1 MDIRRNMF
9 DAFKDQIWEELGPLN
24 PNWFEELTA
33 KASSR
38 DWGDTEKDNPGT
50 AISCGQDGSFKT
62 PLGKCPLD
70 GDMFSTPKIFR
81 QRRPQSPETLIEDA
95 VFFPDQGTSAT
106 EKMDTSPCLFGKSID
121 SRTPSKSYRTRLHGD
136 SFGLLDTPKHST
148 AHSAK
153 RISESLGAQLDPDMS
168 WTSSLNTPVMS
179 PTIILTKSEEHS
191 PMCPVRIATDEQ
203 VMFVRKLFPSAK
215 ESRSTMLSPEQNDR
229 PLCQHNGLDSHLPG
243 VIDISP
249 GFQDTLPG
257 DSGSHWKQT
266 LPDAIEDGE
275 ICSTMTGVLDGAEDV
290 LSIFFSNKS
299 LALQRVKTNER
310 IKRKQSGATKE
321 HVPTST
327 TEHDKVS
334 SGRAGEY
341 QHTRETSEP
350 LESRTDMKSGDLAT
364 SQWTPINVPNFLGY
378 DMDSFH
384 HEGSSSTKHIIPQG
398 GKSETFRDF
407 TGSQRPDRGSSK
419 HTVQVESALSRRTLP
434 CTSQPEGSQLTGS
447 VVESSL
453 EHTFP
458 RKTRTFV
465 YCVQNPLLSV
475 QEKYVTQM
483 LPASPGTAPRG
494 ENQNMKQSKTIPDE
508 AEFNNLNK
516 TALDG
521 KKPLVQKSATE
532 ENIVSQAP
540 TKDPD
545 LDMSQLC
552 RVFAQDFSQVID
564 YSQPCSKRADAIK
577 NGFSASACLSA
588 MRLRNRKLLNRLEWG
603 QKPEHL
609 NSGISDEMHI
619 PGSQFSNSANTSRM
633 KSTVC
638 DSGFPPSTLS
648 DVTQTES
655 SNVHPSSEK
664 SYGNQSSRG
673 FKTGNN
679 WIISLPPEAIKK
691 AKASLDD
698 LIEENMTDVV
708 TAASEVK
715 PVLSCVTGSRLST
728 EVKFISP
735 LNIAKRSKQTS
746 VKLNGQVHVPTH
758 QSINVSISSHPGSGF
773 KMASN
778 KKIRFFSANLEKDED
793 LFEIKDEIPAVN
805 IPEISLP
812 EEGNMSCGL
821 ELVDGSHLPPLLYTH
836 QRSVNSQ
843 GPLTASQRADVSELC
858 SLLEAA
864 DSQFEFTQF
873 KPAKLNFYVPDGSP
887 PHQSEKELDPD
898 FLTGID
904 FDDSFN
910 SDVETQSVKMVTPD
924 KKTTI
929 SHCKEICQVTTTKI
943 KSSGASSSNS
953 TEKSKEH
960 VIHRR
965 VLYIPSYSSENIAE
979 HSFGLL
985 TKSTNKNHLLDMDTN
1000 TSGMECERKKLDVG
1014 FKTAGGNAMIV
1025 SEKCL
1030 SKARALFADF
1040 EEKNCAPKCAVKN
1053 TEQVEIS
1060 PVQYRGEVDTN
1071 VDSNVTHFHGPEKK
1085 VDLKEPNDEYID
1097 KIKVDFTHSHTHG
1110 DGGFQTASG
1119 KGVTISAKALQ
1130 NTNAVFKD
1138 CDAME
1143 SSGCASEKL
1152 SKTSVVSET
1161 GSNNFERNNC
1171 GFSTARGKRLD
1182 VSAKSLL
1189 TLLNDCDELENSK
1202 PGKIPS
1208 LNAKIPSQNIQ
1219 QKSDC
1224 DFKKPSIKAASI
1236 SARIPFTAKT
1246 KFDSG
1251 MSHDVLG
1258 AKSKMLEPENSQTHA
1273 KDPLKNGCGFS
1284 TASGKRVSV
1293 SEGALLKA
1301 QALLSECNV
1310 DGEELS
1316 KSKKKIRVDLHNP
1329 TQKHSGFKTAGVKEV
1344 TVSPKAHKQA
1354 QALFNNCDFNM
1365 DSLISAEAKQ
1375 ANIDVKSADGLMNNP
1390 GKSYCAFMTAGGE
1403 NVHVSEKG
1411 ILKAKSILNE
1421 NLNCTD
1427 SNAIE
1432 EAWFSD
1438 GRFLL
1443 LTEDGTGVKKGA
1455 RNKSNDSD
1463 LNGDEKSCDF
1473 STAGGK
1479 TVHMSDGALQK
1490 AKSILNE
1497 CDVIENPQ
1505 PENGHN
1511 VHLEKIPTKE
1521 THEIS
1526 HGSAASGNGVF
1537 ISEKALQ
1544 HVKSV
1549 YVLGETGNVKYSVGS
1564 NPVRSHFGF
1573 STASGKGLSVSEKAL
1588 QEACDDTLARDT
1600 DPHKRSEGNRPLK
1613 VPSPHINVQRVPVKA
1628 VRLEDREVIQTI
1640 VGMEWKSSSVE
1651 CQAEYSLLN
1660 FESLGFS
1667 GCSVTQRRYFAQEA
1681 MDCTKALLE
1690 DEDLTDHCPG
1700 TPIQANPM
1708 SCKGGF
1714 EMRSGIGKRSA
1725 EDLGM
1730 TDQPPLKRKLL
1741 TKFDRTVDCIRRSK
1755 LTPAKSSSDGIFKD
1769 RRVFKYNVALQ
1780 PNVTRPYRAIQRCV
1794 DTRLNKPEPQKTT
1807 SDPTAEDRKP
1817 VSSKTAVFVPPFRK
1831 NVKLEP
1837 QGSSG
1842 LQDKTRA
1849 PGVFVS
1855 PFLKNNRLTREG
1867 SFKPSEDNHSPF
1879 ISEMPTKTTSVPLPE
1894 YNPITDTGSDNA
1906 KESIKEQDPQNI
1918 DKTDRGDDCGHCLP
1932 VTLGGEGATAEDS
1945 IAGQLAPDAT
1955 GTLLD
1960 VVYDAECLQLARDM
1974 QDMRIRKK
1982 KRQTIRPLPGSLYLA
1997 KTSGVA
2003 RLTLREAV
2011 GGWHPVQHTHKQLYG
2026 YGVHRHVWDISSESA
2041 EAFRFVCRHFFRR
2054 EAFVEGCIQLAD
2066 GGWLIPRNDGTA
2078 GKHEFHRAL
2087 CDSPG
2092 VDPKLIS
2099 EDWVFNHYRWVVWK
2113 RACMERAFPEV
2124 MGSLCLTPEQVLL
2137 QLKYRYDLEVDNSK
2151 RSALRKIMER
2161 DDTAVKTL
2169 VLCVCGVVT
2178 KGHNPTRQS
2187 WSETK
2192 TKTPPGSAAGSKAKS
2207 SPVGLIWLTD
2217 GWYAIKAQLDVPLTA
2232 MLHRGR
2238 LAIGGKV
2245 LVHGAEL
2252 VGSQDACSPLEAP
2265 DSLML
2270 KIGANGTRA
2279 ARWYTRLGFYSNPSP
2294 FLLPLSSLYSNGG
2307 PVGCVD
2313 IVVLRSYPT
2322 QWMEKKSDGGFV
2334 FRAGRAEEREA
2345 RRHGNAKHRA
2355 LEILFAKI
2363 QAQFEKEE
2371 DVTKPFPPTENH
2383 PTVCGKPRGRRRTL
2397 RGRDI
2402 ETLLDGEELYD
2413 AVENDPV
2420 YLEGRLSEEQ
2430 REALNSYR
2438 RCVGERRQEALQE
2451 RFRQALEST
2460 QEGEGRSC
2468 HNRDVTPIW
2477 KLSIA
2482 DSRAKPGSNA
2492 VYLLNIWRPSMD
2504 LQSLLKEGCRYR
2516 AYQLS
2521 TSEGKKR
2528 AGNTSIQLTATKKT
2542 QFQNLQASA
2551 GWLSEI
2557 FQAREAVGFRVL
2569 LNLKPLCGEVDLVGY
2584 VISITDRQGH
2594 SPVVYLVDG
2603 WLDFVEVRC
2612 CSSLVQQGLE
2622 EVVKPLALVALSNLQ
2637 LRAHP
2642 SSPTPIRS
2650 AIPGLYAGDLV
2661 SFSTNPKEPHL
2672 QEAAAKLRTL
2682 VQGQEHFFR
2691 TAEERL
2697 SNLVQVSVQCLP
2709 PLPWK
2714 ADAKPDSRTT
2724 MKPQQSVRSV
2734 GPFTPLNSV
2743 VPPPPA
2749 CFSGGDNKVPKS
2761 LKRKRGLDYLCRIP
2775 SPPPLCPLGTMTLPS
2790 PCVNKTFNTPRRA
2803 ETHRILK
2810 TPLAPAPQHVHLP
2823 LEDEWVEDEELF
2835 MIDTQALHDG
2845 IERDT

>member
-1 MDIRRNMF
+1 M
-9 DAFKDQIWEELGPLN
+9 A
-24 PNWFEELTA
+24 
-33 KASSR
+33 
-38 DWGDTEKDNPGT
+38 
-50 AISCGQDGSFKT
+50 
-62 PLGKCPLD
+62 
-70 GDMFSTPKIFR
+70 
-81 QRRPQSPETLIEDA
+81 
-95 VFFPDQGTSAT
+95 
-106 EKMDTSPCLFGKSID
+106 
-121 SRTPSKSYRTRLHGD
+121 
-136 SFGLLDTPKHST
+136 
-148 AHSAK
+148 
-153 RISESLGAQLDPDMS
+153 
-168 WTSSLNTPVMS
+168 
-179 PTIILTKSEEHS
+179 
-191 PMCPVRIATDEQ
+191 
-203 VMFVRKLFPSAK
+203 
-215 ESRSTMLSPEQNDR
+215 
-229 PLCQHNGLDSHLPG
+229 
-243 VIDISP
+243 
-249 GFQDTLPG
+249 
-257 DSGSHWKQT
+257 
-266 LPDAIEDGE
+266 
-275 ICSTMTGVLDGAEDV
+275 GVLDGSEDV
-290 LSIFFSNKS
+290 LSIFFSNSS
-299 LALQRVKTNER
+299 LALQRVKTKER
-310 IKRKQSGATKE
+310 IKRKQSGAGTRTKE

-327 TEHDKVS
+327 MEHDKVS
-334 SGRAGEY
+334 SERAGEY

-350 LESRTDMKSGDLAT
+350 LESRTDMKSGDLVT
-364 SQWTPINVPNFLGY
+364 SQWTPINVPDISGY

-384 HEGSSSTKHIIPQG
+384 HEGSSSTKHIIPQDG
-398 GKSETFRDF
+398 ISETFCDF
-407 TGSQRPDRGSSK
+407 TGSQQPDRGSSK
-419 HTVQVESALSRRTLP
+419 QTAQVESALSRRTLP
-434 CTSQPEGSQLTGS
+434 RTSQPEGSHLTGS

-465 YCVQNPLLSV
+465 YCVQNPLPSV

-483 LPASPGTAPRG
+483 LPASPGTGPRG
-494 ENQNMKQSKTIPDE
+494 EHQNVKQSETIPNE

-521 KKPLVQKSATE
+521 KKPLVQQNSATE
-532 ENIVSQAP
+532 ENIVSQVP

-552 RVFAQDFSQVID
+552 RVFAQDFSQVFD

-577 NGFSASACLSA
+577 NGFSASACLSE
-588 MRLRNRKLLNRLEWG
+588 MRLRNRKLLTRLEWG

-638 DSGFPPSTLS
+638 GSGFPPSTLS

-664 SYGNQSSRG
+664 SDGNQSSRG

-679 WIISLPPEAIKK
+679 WIISLTPEAIKK

-708 TAASEVK
+708 TADSEVK

-735 LNIAKRSKQTS
+735 LNVAKRSKQTS
-746 VKLNGQVHVPTH
+746 VKLNGQFHVQTP
-758 QSINVSISSHPGSGF
+758 QSINVSVSSHPGSGF
-773 KMASN
+773 KMAFN
-778 KKIRFFSANLEKDED
+778 KKIHFFSANLEKDKD
-793 LFEIKDEIPAVN
+793 LFKEIEDEIPAVN

-821 ELVDGSHLPPLLYTH
+821 ELVDGSHLPPLPYTH
-836 QRSVNSQ
+836 QRSVDCQ
-843 GPLTASQRADVSELC
+843 GLLTASQSADVSELC

-887 PHQSEKELDPD
+887 PRQSSEKELDPD

-910 SDVETQSVKMVTPD
+910 SDVEKQSVKMATPD

-929 SHCKEICQVTTTKI
+929 SHCKRICQVTTTKI
-943 KSSGASSSNS
+943 KSSGASPSSS
-953 TEKSKEH
+953 TEKPKEH

-979 HSFGLL
+979 RSFGLL
-985 TKSTNKNHLLDMDTN
+985 TKTTNNHKLLDMDTN
-1000 TSGMECERKKLDVG
+1000 TSGMECERKNLPKLGVG

-1030 SKARALFADF
+1030 SKARALFADL
-1040 EEKNCAPKCAVKN
+1040 EETN
-1053 TEQVEIS
+1053 TEQVETS
-1060 PVQYRGEVDTN
+1060 PVQYRVDTN
-1071 VDSNVTHFHGPEKK
+1071 VDSNVIHFHGPEKK
-1085 VDLKEPNDEYID
+1085 VDLKEPRDEYID
-1097 KIKVDFTHSHTHG
+1097 KIKVDFTHSHIHG

-1119 KGVTISAKALQ
+1119 KVVTISAKALEK
-1130 NTNAVFKD
+1130 TNALFKD
-1138 CDAME
+1138 CDSME

-1152 SKTSVVSET
+1152 GKTSVVSET
-1161 GSNNFERNNC
+1161 GSNNLERNNC
-1171 GFSTARGKRLD
+1171 GFSTARGKRVD
-1182 VSAKSLL
+1182 VSAKSLQKAR

-1208 LNAKIPSQNIQ
+1208 LNAKMPSQNIQ

-1224 DFKKPSIKAASI
+1224 DFKKPSSKAASI
-1236 SARIPFTAKT
+1236 SAKIPLTAKT
-1246 KFDSG
+1246 PSFDG
-1251 MSHDVLG
+1251 GTSHDVLG
-1258 AKSKMLEPENSQTHA
+1258 AKSKMLEPENSQTHV
-1273 KDPLKNGCGFS
+1273 KDPLQKGCGFS

-1316 KSKKKIRVDLHNP
+1316 KSKKKIPVDLHTIQNP
-1329 TQKHSGFKTAGVKEV
+1329 TQKHSGFKIASVKEV
-1344 TVSPKAHKQA
+1344 TVSPKALKQA
-1354 QALFNNCDFNM
+1354 KAVFNNCDSNM

-1375 ANIDVKSADGLMNNP
+1375 GNIDVKSADGLMKNP
-1390 GKSYCAFMTAGGE
+1390 GKSYCAFMTAGGK

-1421 NLNCTD
+1421 NLDNCTD
-1427 SNAIE
+1427 SNAID

-1438 GRFLL
+1438 GRFSL
-1443 LTEDGTGVKKGA
+1443 LTEDGTGVKKEA
-1455 RNKSNDSD
+1455 SNKSNSSD

-1473 STAGGK
+1473 STASGK
-1479 TVHMSDGALQK
+1479 TVHLSDGALQK

-1505 PENGHN
+1505 HENGHN

-1526 HGSAASGNGVF
+1526 HGSTASGKAVL

-1544 HVKSV
+1544 DVKSV

-1564 NPVRSHFGF
+1564 NLVGSHFGF

-1588 QEACDDTLARDT
+1588 QEAYDDTLASDI
-1600 DPHKRSEGNRPLK
+1600 DPHKRSEENRPLK
-1613 VPSPHINVQRVPVKA
+1613 VPTPHTNVQRVPVKA
-1628 VRLEDREVIQTI
+1628 AGLEDREMIQTI
-1640 VGMEWKSSSVE
+1640 VGMACQSSSVE
-1651 CQAEYSLLN
+1651 CQAESSLLH

-1690 DEDLTDHCPG
+1690 DEDLTDQSPG

-1730 TDQPPLKRKLL
+1730 TDQPPLKRRLL
-1741 TKFDRTVDCIRRSK
+1741 TEFDRTVDCSRWSK

-1780 PNVTRPYRAIQRCV
+1780 PNVTRPYRANQRCV
-1794 DTRLNKPEPQKTT
+1794 DTRLNKTEPQKTT
-1807 SDPTAEDRKP
+1807 SDPTAEDHKP

-1837 QGSSG
+1837 QRNSG
-1842 LQDKTRA
+1842 PQDKTRT
-1849 PGVFVS
+1849 PGVFVP
-1855 PFLKNNRLTREG
+1855 PFQKNNCVIREG

-1918 DKTDRGDDCGHCLP
+1918 DKTELGDNGGHSLP
-1932 VTLGGEGATAEDS
+1932 VTRGGEDATAEES
-1945 IAGQLAPDAT
+1945 IA
-1955 GTLLD
+1955 
-1960 VVYDAECLQLARDM
+1960 DAECLQLARDM

-2026 YGVHRHVWDISSESA
+2026 YGVHRHVSDICSESA

-2054 EAFVEGCIQLAD
+2054 EAFVEGRVQLAD
-2066 GGWLIPRNDGTA
+2066 GGCLIPRNDGTA

-2087 CDSPG
+2087 CDTPG

-2113 RACMERAFPEV
+2113 RACMERAFPAV

-2169 VLCVCGVVT
+2169 ALCVCGVVT

-2192 TKTPPGSAAGSKAKS
+2192 TKTPPGGAAGSKAKS

-2270 KIGANGTRA
+2270 KIGANGTRV

-2322 QWMEKKSDGGFV
+2322 QWMEKKPDGGFV

-2345 RRHGNAKHRA
+2345 RRYGDTKHRA
-2355 LEILFAKI
+2355 MEILFAKI

-2371 DVTKPFPPTENH
+2371 D
-2383 PTVCGKPRGRRRTL
+2383 VCGKPRGRRRTL

-2420 YLEGRLSEEQ
+2420 YLEGRLSEQQ
-2430 REALNSYR
+2430 REALNNYR
-2438 RCVGERRQEALQE
+2438 RCVGERRQAALQE
-2451 RFRQALEST
+2451 RFRQALESA
-2460 QEGEGRSC
+2460 QEGEGGSC

-2477 KLSIA
+2477 KLSVA

-2551 GWLSEI
+2551 GWLSER
-2557 FQAREAVGFRVL
+2557 FQAREAVGFSVL
-2569 LNLKPLCGEVDLVGY
+2569 LNRDLKPLCGEVDLVGY

-2603 WLDFVEVRC
+2603 WLDFVMVRC
-2612 CSSLVQQGLE
+2612 CSSLVQQGLD

-2642 SSPTPIRS
+2642 SSSPPIRS

-2672 QEAAAKLRTL
+2672 QEAAAQLRTL

-2697 SNLVQVSVQCLP
+2697 SNLVQGSVQCPAP
-2709 PLPWK
+2709 PPRTPGWK
-2714 ADAKPDSRTT
+2714 ADAKPDARTT
-2724 MKPQQSVRSV
+2724 MTPQQSVPSV
-2734 GPFTPLNSV
+2734 GPFTPLNRV
-2743 VPPPPA
+2743 VSPPPA
-2749 CFSGGDNKVPKS
+2749 CSSGGDNKDPKS

-2775 SPPPLCPLGTMTLPS
+2775 SPPPLSPLGTMTLPS
-2790 PCVNKTFNTPRRA
+2790 PCVNKTFNPPRRA

-2823 LEDEWVEDEELF
+2823 LEDEWVEDEELA

-2845 IERDT
+2845 IGIDM

>member
-33 KASSR
+33 EASSWDR
-38 DWGDTEKDNPGT
+38 GDTEKENPST

-81 QRRPQSPETLIEDA
+81 QRRPQSPETLTEDA
-95 VFFPDQGTSAT
+95 LFSPDQGTSAT

-121 SRTPSKSYRTRLHGD
+121 SETPSKSYRTRLHGD
-136 SFGLLDTPKHST
+136 SFGLLDTPKPSM

-179 PTIILTKSEEHS
+179 PTIILTKSEEHRT
-191 PMCPVRIATDEQ
+191 MCPVRIATEEQ
-203 VMFVRKLFPSAK
+203 VMFVRKLFPSAM
-215 ESRSTMLSPEQNDR
+215 ESGSTMLSPEQNDR
-229 PLCQHNGLDSHLPG
+229 PLCQHNGPDSHLPG

-275 ICSTMTGVLDGAEDV
+275 IRSTVAGVLDGAEDV
-290 LSIFFSNKS
+290 LSIFFSNRS
-299 LALQRVKTNER
+299 LALQRVKTKER

-327 TEHDKVS
+327 MEHDKVS
-334 SGRAGEY
+334 SERAGEY

-364 SQWTPINVPNFLGY
+364 SQWTPINVPDISGY

-384 HEGSSSTKHIIPQG
+384 HEGSSSTNHIIPQDG
-398 GKSETFRDF
+398 ISETFRDF
-407 TGSQRPDRGSSK
+407 TGSQQPDGGFSK
-419 HTVQVESALSRRTLP
+419 QTVQVESALSRRTLP
-434 CTSQPEGSQLTGS
+434 YTSQPEGSQLTGS
-447 VVESSL
+447 VVESAL
-453 EHTFP
+453 QHTFP

-465 YCVQNPLLSV
+465 YCVKNPLLSV

-494 ENQNMKQSKTIPDE
+494 ENQNIKQSETIPNE
-508 AEFNNLNK
+508 AEFNHLNK

-521 KKPLVQKSATE
+521 KKPLVQQKSATE

-552 RVFAQDFSQVID
+552 RVFAQDFSQVVD

-577 NGFSASACLSA
+577 NGFSASACLLA
-588 MRLRNRKLLNRLEWG
+588 MRLRNRKQLNKLEWG

-619 PGSQFSNSANTSRM
+619 SGSQFSNSANTSRM
-633 KSTVC
+633 KSTLC

-655 SNVHPSSEK
+655 SHVHPSSEK

-673 FKTGNN
+673 FETGNN

-698 LIEENMTDVV
+698 LTEENMTDVV

-715 PVLSCVTGSRLST
+715 AVLSCVTGSQLST

-746 VKLNGQVHVPTH
+746 VKLNGQVHVQTPR
-758 QSINVSISSHPGSGF
+758 SVNVSVSSHPGSGF

-778 KKIRFFSANLEKDED
+778 KKIHFFSANLEKDKD
-793 LFEIKDEIPAVN
+793 LFKEIEDEIPAVN

-836 QRSVNSQ
+836 QRSVDSQ

-887 PHQSEKELDPD
+887 PRQSEKELGPD

-904 FDDSFN
+904 FNDSFN
-910 SDVETQSVKMVTPD
+910 SDVEKQSVKMATPD
-924 KKTTI
+924 KNTTI

-943 KSSGASSSNS
+943 KSSGASSNS
-953 TEKSKEH
+953 TEKPKEH

-979 HSFGLL
+979 GSFGLL
-985 TKSTNKNHLLDMDTN
+985 TKTTNKNHLLDMDTN
-1000 TSGMECERKKLDVG
+1000 TSGMECESKDLPKLGVG

-1053 TEQVEIS
+1053 PEQVETS

-1085 VDLKEPNDEYID
+1085 VDLKEPRDEYID
-1097 KIKVDFTHSHTHG
+1097 KIKVDFTHSHKHG

-1130 NTNAVFKD
+1130 KANAVFKD

-1143 SSGCASEKL
+1143 GAGCASEKL

-1171 GFSTARGKRLD
+1171 GFSTARGKRVD

-1189 TLLNDCDELENSK
+1189 KARTLLNDCDELENSK

-1208 LNAKIPSQNIQ
+1208 LNAKIPSQNIP

-1224 DFKKPSIKAASI
+1224 DFKKLSSKAASI
-1236 SARIPFTAKT
+1236 SAKIPFTAET
-1246 KFDSG
+1246 PFDG
-1251 MSHDVLG
+1251 GTSHDVLG

-1301 QALLSECNV
+1301 QALLSECHV

-1316 KSKKKIRVDLHNP
+1316 KPKKKITVDLHTIQNP
-1329 TQKHSGFKTAGVKEV
+1329 TQKHSGFKTATVSEV
-1344 TVSPKAHKQA
+1344 TVSPKVHNQA
-1354 QALFNNCDFNM
+1354 KAVFNNCDSNM

-1375 ANIDVKSADGLMNNP
+1375 GNIDVKSADGLMNNP
-1390 GKSYCAFMTAGGE
+1390 GKSYCAFMTAGGK

-1421 NLNCTD
+1421 NLDNCTD

-1438 GRFLL
+1438 GRFSL

-1455 RNKSNDSD
+1455 GNKSNSSD

-1473 STAGGK
+1473 STAGGR

-1505 PENGHN
+1505 PENGHK

-1526 HGSAASGNGVF
+1526 HGS
-1537 ISEKALQ
+1537 
-1544 HVKSV
+1544 
-1549 YVLGETGNVKYSVGS
+1549 
-1564 NPVRSHFGF
+1564 
-1573 STASGKGLSVSEKAL
+1573 TASGKGVFISEKAL
-1588 QEACDDTLARDT
+1588 QEACDDTLASDT
-1600 DPHKRSEGNRPLK
+1600 DPHKRSEANRPLK
-1613 VPSPHINVQRVPVKA
+1613 VPTPHINVQRVPVKA

-1640 VGMEWKSSSVE
+1640 VGMACQSSSVE
-1651 CQAEYSLLN
+1651 CQAESSLLH

-1708 SCKGGF
+1708 SCKRGF
-1714 EMRSGIGKRSA
+1714 EMRSGIVKRSA

-1730 TDQPPLKRKLL
+1730 TDQPPLKRRLL
-1741 TKFDRTVDCIRRSK
+1741 TKFDRTVDCSRRSE

-1780 PNVTRPYRAIQRCV
+1780 PNVTRPYRANQRCV
-1794 DTRLNKPEPQKTT
+1794 DTRLNKTEPQKTT

-1817 VSSKTAVFVPPFRK
+1817 VSSKTAVFVPPFRR

-1837 QGSSG
+1837 QRSSG

-1855 PFLKNNRLTREG
+1855 PFRKDNRVTREG

-1879 ISEMPTKTTSVPLPE
+1879 ISEMPSKTTSVPLPE

-1918 DKTDRGDDCGHCLP
+1918 DKTDLGDDGGHCLP
-1932 VTLGGEGATAEDS
+1932 VTLGGEDATAEES
-1945 IAGQLAPDAT
+1945 IAGQLAPD

-1974 QDMRIRKK
+1974 QDMRIKKK

-2011 GGWHPVQHTHKQLYG
+2011 GGRHPVQHTHKQLYG
-2026 YGVHRHVWDISSESA
+2026 YGVHRHVLDISSESA

-2099 EDWVFNHYRWVVWK
+2099 EAWVFNNYRWVVWK
-2113 RACMERAFPEV
+2113 QACMERAFPAV

-2161 DDTAVKTL
+2161 DDTAVKTM

-2178 KGHNPTRQS
+2178 KGHNSTRQS

-2192 TKTPPGSAAGSKAKS
+2192 TKTPPGSAAGSKATS

-2270 KIGANGTRA
+2270 KIGANGTRV

-2322 QWMEKKSDGGFV
+2322 QWMEKKSDGGFA

-2345 RRHGNAKHRA
+2345 RRHGDAKHKA
-2355 LEILFAKI
+2355 MEILFAKI
-2363 QAQFEKEE
+2363 QAQFEKE
-2371 DVTKPFPPTENH
+2371 DVTKPFPPTEH
-2383 PTVCGKPRGRRRTL
+2383 DPTVCGKPRGRRRTL

-2420 YLEGRLSEEQ
+2420 YLEGRLSEQQ

-2438 RCVGERRQEALQE
+2438 RCVGERRQAALQE

-2460 QEGEGRSC
+2460 QEGEGGSC

-2477 KLSIA
+2477 KLSVA

-2504 LQSLLKEGCRYR
+2504 LQSLLKEGCRYK
-2516 AYQLS
+2516 AYKLS

-2551 GWLSEI
+2551 GWLSER

-2569 LNLKPLCGEVDLVGY
+2569 LNRDLKPLCGEVDLVGY

-2603 WLDFVEVRC
+2603 WLDFVKVRC

-2650 AIPGLYAGDLV
+2650 AIPGLYAGELV

-2672 QEAAAKLRTL
+2672 QEAATQLRTL

-2697 SNLVQVSVQCLP
+2697 SNLVQGSAQCLP
-2709 PLPWK
+2709 PLPWTPGWK
-2714 ADAKPDSRTT
+2714 ADAKPDARTT
-2724 MKPQQSVRSV
+2724 MTPQQSVRSV
-2734 GPFTPLNSV
+2734 GPFTPLNRV
-2743 VPPPPA
+2743 VPPPA
-2749 CFSGGDNKVPKS
+2749 CSSGGDNKDPKS
-2761 LKRKRGLDYLCRIP
+2761 LKRKRCLEYLCRVP

-2790 PCVNKTFNTPRRA
+2790 PSVNKTFNTPRRT

-2810 TPLAPAPQHVHLP
+2810 TPLAPTPQHVHLP
-2823 LEDEWVEDEELF
+2823 QEDEWVEDEELV

-2845 IERDT
+2845 IGIDT

>member
-1 MDIRRNMF
+1 
-9 DAFKDQIWEELGPLN
+9 
-24 PNWFEELTA
+24 
-33 KASSR
+33 
-38 DWGDTEKDNPGT
+38 
-50 AISCGQDGSFKT
+50 
-62 PLGKCPLD
+62 
-70 GDMFSTPKIFR
+70 
-81 QRRPQSPETLIEDA
+81 
-95 VFFPDQGTSAT
+95 
-106 EKMDTSPCLFGKSID
+106 
-121 SRTPSKSYRTRLHGD
+121 
-136 SFGLLDTPKHST
+136 PKHSAVVSLQIFFIKIFLFQQ
-148 AHSAK
+148 AHSVK
-153 RISESLGAQLDPDMS
+153 RVSESLGAQIDPDMS

-179 PTIILTKSEEHS
+179 PTIILNTGTDYFSG
-191 PMCPVRIATDEQ
+191 IA
-203 VMFVRKLFPSAK
+203 P
-215 ESRSTMLSPEQNDR
+215 
-229 PLCQHNGLDSHLPG
+229 GLDSHLPG
-243 VIDISP
+243 VIDNSP

-266 LPDAIEDGE
+266 LQDAIEDRE
-275 ICSTMTGVLDGAEDV
+275 IRSTMAGVLDGSEDV
-290 LSIFFSNKS
+290 LSIFFSNSS
-299 LALQRVKTNER
+299 LALQRVKTKER
-310 IKRKQSGATKE
+310 IKRKQSGAGTRTKE

-327 TEHDKVS
+327 MEHDKVS
-334 SGRAGEY
+334 SERAGEY

-350 LESRTDMKSGDLAT
+350 LESRTDMKSGDLVT
-364 SQWTPINVPNFLGY
+364 SQWTPINVPDISGY

-384 HEGSSSTKHIIPQG
+384 HEGSSSTKHIIPQDG
-398 GKSETFRDF
+398 ISETFCDF
-407 TGSQRPDRGSSK
+407 TGSQQPDRGSSK
-419 HTVQVESALSRRTLP
+419 QTAQVESALSRRTLP
-434 CTSQPEGSQLTGS
+434 RTSQPEGSHLTGS

-465 YCVQNPLLSV
+465 Y
-475 QEKYVTQM
+475 Y
-483 LPASPGTAPRG
+483 
-494 ENQNMKQSKTIPDE
+494 
-508 AEFNNLNK
+508 
-516 TALDG
+516 
-521 KKPLVQKSATE
+521 
-532 ENIVSQAP
+532 
-540 TKDPD
+540 
-545 LDMSQLC
+545 
-552 RVFAQDFSQVID
+552 
-564 YSQPCSKRADAIK
+564 
-577 NGFSASACLSA
+577 
-588 MRLRNRKLLNRLEWG
+588 
-603 QKPEHL
+603 
-609 NSGISDEMHI
+609 
-619 PGSQFSNSANTSRM
+619 
-633 KSTVC
+633 
-638 DSGFPPSTLS
+638 
-648 DVTQTES
+648 
-655 SNVHPSSEK
+655 
-664 SYGNQSSRG
+664 
-673 FKTGNN
+673 
-679 WIISLPPEAIKK
+679 
-691 AKASLDD
+691 D

-708 TAASEVK
+708 TADSEVK

-735 LNIAKRSKQTS
+735 LNVAKRSKQTS
-746 VKLNGQVHVPTH
+746 VKLNGQFHVQTP
-758 QSINVSISSHPGSGF
+758 QSINVSVSSHPGSGF
-773 KMASN
+773 KMAFN
-778 KKIRFFSANLEKDED
+778 KKIHFFSANLEKDKD
-793 LFEIKDEIPAVN
+793 LFKEIEDEIPAVN

-821 ELVDGSHLPPLLYTH
+821 ELVDGSHLPPLPYTH
-836 QRSVNSQ
+836 QRSVDCQ
-843 GPLTASQRADVSELC
+843 GLLTASQSADVSELC

-887 PHQSEKELDPD
+887 PRQSSEKELDPD

-910 SDVETQSVKMVTPD
+910 SDVEKQSVKMATPD

-929 SHCKEICQVTTTKI
+929 SHCKRICQVTTTKI
-943 KSSGASSSNS
+943 KSSGASPSSS
-953 TEKSKEH
+953 TEKPKEH

-979 HSFGLL
+979 RSFGLL
-985 TKSTNKNHLLDMDTN
+985 TKTTNNHKLLDMDTN
-1000 TSGMECERKKLDVG
+1000 TSGMECERKNLPKLGVG

-1030 SKARALFADF
+1030 SKARALFADL
-1040 EEKNCAPKCAVKN
+1040 EETN
-1053 TEQVEIS
+1053 TEQVETS
-1060 PVQYRGEVDTN
+1060 PVQYRVDTN
-1071 VDSNVTHFHGPEKK
+1071 VDSNVIHFHGPEKK
-1085 VDLKEPNDEYID
+1085 VDLKEPRDEYID
-1097 KIKVDFTHSHTHG
+1097 KIKVDFTHSHIHG

-1119 KGVTISAKALQ
+1119 KVVTISAKALEK
-1130 NTNAVFKD
+1130 TNALFKD
-1138 CDAME
+1138 CDSME

-1152 SKTSVVSET
+1152 GKTSVVSET
-1161 GSNNFERNNC
+1161 GSNNLERNNC
-1171 GFSTARGKRLD
+1171 GFSTARGKRVD
-1182 VSAKSLL
+1182 VSAKSLQKAR

-1208 LNAKIPSQNIQ
+1208 LNAKMPSQNIQ

-1224 DFKKPSIKAASI
+1224 DFKKPSSKAASI
-1236 SARIPFTAKT
+1236 SAKIPLTAKT
-1246 KFDSG
+1246 PSFDG
-1251 MSHDVLG
+1251 GTSHDVLG
-1258 AKSKMLEPENSQTHA
+1258 AKSKMLEPENSQTHV
-1273 KDPLKNGCGFS
+1273 KDPLQKGCGFS

-1316 KSKKKIRVDLHNP
+1316 KSKKKIPVDLHTIQNP
-1329 TQKHSGFKTAGVKEV
+1329 TQKHSGFKIASVKEV
-1344 TVSPKAHKQA
+1344 TVSPKALKQA
-1354 QALFNNCDFNM
+1354 KAVFNNCDSNM

-1375 ANIDVKSADGLMNNP
+1375 GNIDVKSADGLMKNP
-1390 GKSYCAFMTAGGE
+1390 GKSYCAFMTAGGK

-1421 NLNCTD
+1421 NLDNCTD
-1427 SNAIE
+1427 SNAID

-1438 GRFLL
+1438 GRFSL
-1443 LTEDGTGVKKGA
+1443 LTEDGTGVKKEA
-1455 RNKSNDSD
+1455 SNKSNSSD

-1473 STAGGK
+1473 STASGK
-1479 TVHMSDGALQK
+1479 TVHLSDGALQK

-1505 PENGHN
+1505 HENGHN

-1526 HGSAASGNGVF
+1526 H
-1537 ISEKALQ
+1537 
-1544 HVKSV
+1544 
-1549 YVLGETGNVKYSVGS
+1549 
-1564 NPVRSHFGF
+1564 
-1573 STASGKGLSVSEKAL
+1573 EKAL
-1588 QEACDDTLARDT
+1588 QEAYDDTLASDI
-1600 DPHKRSEGNRPLK
+1600 DPHKRSEENRPLK
-1613 VPSPHINVQRVPVKA
+1613 VPTPHTNVQRVPVKA
-1628 VRLEDREVIQTI
+1628 AGLEDREMIQTI
-1640 VGMEWKSSSVE
+1640 VGMACQSSSVE
-1651 CQAEYSLLN
+1651 CQAESSLLH

-1690 DEDLTDHCPG
+1690 DEDLTDQSPG

-1730 TDQPPLKRKLL
+1730 TGKIYSTSQVWKHLL
-1741 TKFDRTVDCIRRSK
+1741 
-1755 LTPAKSSSDGIFKD
+1755 
-1769 RRVFKYNVALQ
+1769 
-1780 PNVTRPYRAIQRCV
+1780 IQ
-1794 DTRLNKPEPQKTT
+1794 
-1807 SDPTAEDRKP
+1807 
-1817 VSSKTAVFVPPFRK
+1817 
-1831 NVKLEP
+1831 
-1837 QGSSG
+1837 G
-1842 LQDKTRA
+1842 L
-1849 PGVFVS
+1849 VYFYY
-1855 PFLKNNRLTREG
+1855 FL
-1867 SFKPSEDNHSPF
+1867 
-1879 ISEMPTKTTSVPLPE
+1879 
-1894 YNPITDTGSDNA
+1894 
-1906 KESIKEQDPQNI
+1906 
-1918 DKTDRGDDCGHCLP
+1918 HCR
-1932 VTLGGEGATAEDS
+1932 
-1945 IAGQLAPDAT
+1945 II
-1955 GTLLD
+1955 
-1960 VVYDAECLQLARDM
+1960 CLQLARDM

-2026 YGVHRHVWDISSESA
+2026 YGVHRHVSDICSESA

-2054 EAFVEGCIQLAD
+2054 EAFVEGRVQLAD
-2066 GGWLIPRNDGTA
+2066 GGCLIPRNDGTA

-2087 CDSPG
+2087 CDTPG

-2113 RACMERAFPEV
+2113 RACMERAFPAV

-2169 VLCVCGVVT
+2169 ALCVCGVVT
-2178 KGHNPTRQS
+2178 K
-2187 WSETK
+2187 
-2192 TKTPPGSAAGSKAKS
+2192 GSKAKS

-2270 KIGANGTRA
+2270 KIGANGTRV

-2322 QWMEKKSDGGFV
+2322 QWMEKKPDGGFV

-2345 RRHGNAKHRA
+2345 RRYGDTKHRA
-2355 LEILFAKI
+2355 MEILFAKI

-2371 DVTKPFPPTENH
+2371 D
-2383 PTVCGKPRGRRRTL
+2383 VCGKPRGRRRTL

-2420 YLEGRLSEEQ
+2420 YLEGRLSEQQ
-2430 REALNSYR
+2430 REALNNYR
-2438 RCVGERRQEALQE
+2438 RCVGERRQAALQE
-2451 RFRQALEST
+2451 RFRQALESA
-2460 QEGEGRSC
+2460 QEGEGGSC

-2477 KLSIA
+2477 KLSVA
-2482 DSRAKPGSNA
+2482 DSRANIFFKLYSDQGET

-2551 GWLSEI
+2551 GWLSER
-2557 FQAREAVGFRVL
+2557 FQAREAVGFSVL
-2569 LNLKPLCGEVDLVGY
+2569 LNRDLKPLCGEVDLVGY
-2584 VISITDRQGH
+2584 VISITDRQG
-2594 SPVVYLVDG
+2594 
-2603 WLDFVEVRC
+2603 WLFIRKC
-2612 CSSLVQQGLE
+2612 KNIISCKYISLVQQGLD

-2642 SSPTPIRS
+2642 SSSPPIRS

-2672 QEAAAKLRTL
+2672 QEAAAQLRTL
-2682 VQGQEHFFR
+2682 VQVM
-2691 TAEERL
+2691 T
-2697 SNLVQVSVQCLP
+2697 
-2709 PLPWK
+2709 
-2714 ADAKPDSRTT
+2714 
-2724 MKPQQSVRSV
+2724 PQQSVPSV
-2734 GPFTPLNSV
+2734 GPFTPLNRV
-2743 VPPPPA
+2743 VSPPPA
-2749 CFSGGDNKVPKS
+2749 CSSGGDNKDPKS

-2775 SPPPLCPLGTMTLPS
+2775 SPPPLSPLGTMTLPS
-2790 PCVNKTFNTPRRA
+2790 PCVNKTFNPPRRA

-2823 LEDEWVEDEELF
+2823 LEDEWVEDEELA

-2845 IERDT
+2845 IGIDIILCHL

>member
-1 MDIRRNMF
+1 MF

-33 KASSR
+33 KASSW
-38 DWGDTEKDNPGT
+38 DWGDTEKENPIT

-81 QRRPQSPETLIEDA
+81 QRRPQSPETLTEDA
-95 VFFPDQGTSAT
+95 LFFPDQGTSAT
-106 EKMDTSPCLFGKSID
+106 VKMDTSPCLFGKSID
-121 SRTPSKSYRTRLHGD
+121 RETPSKSYRKRLHGD
-136 SFGLLDTPKHST
+136 IFGLLDTPKHST

-179 PTIILTKSEEHS
+179 PTIILTKSEERR
-191 PMCPVRIATDEQ
+191 PMCPVRIATEEQ

-215 ESRSTMLSPEQNDR
+215 ESGSTMLSPEQNDR

-275 ICSTMTGVLDGAEDV
+275 IRSTMAGVLDGAEDV
-290 LSIFFSNKS
+290 LSIFFSNRS
-299 LALQRVKTNER
+299 LALQRVKTKER

-327 TEHDKVS
+327 MEHDKVS
-334 SGRAGEY
+334 SERAGEY
-341 QHTRETSEP
+341 QHTRETSEA

-364 SQWTPINVPNFLGY
+364 SQWTPINVPDISDY

-384 HEGSSSTKHIIPQG
+384 HEGSSFTKHIIPQDG
-398 GKSETFRDF
+398 ISETFCDF
-407 TGSQRPDRGSSK
+407 TGSQQPDRGSSK
-419 HTVQVESALSRRTLP
+419 QTVQVESALSRRTLP

-475 QEKYVTQM
+475 QDKYVTQM

-494 ENQNMKQSKTIPDE
+494 ENQNIKQSETIPNE

-516 TALDG
+516 IALDG
-521 KKPLVQKSATE
+521 KKPQVQQKSATE

-552 RVFAQDFSQVID
+552 RVFAQDFSQVVD

-638 DSGFPPSTLS
+638 DSSFPPYTLS

-673 FKTGNN
+673 FITGNN

-698 LIEENMTDVV
+698 LIEENMTNVV

-735 LNIAKRSKQTS
+735 LNVAKRSKQTS
-746 VKLNGQVHVPTH
+746 VKLNGQVQVQTP
-758 QSINVSISSHPGSGF
+758 QSINVSVSSHPGSGF

-778 KKIRFFSANLEKDED
+778 KKIHFFSANLEKVKD
-793 LFEIKDEIPAVN
+793 LFEIEDEIPAVN

-821 ELVDGSHLPPLLYTH
+821 ELVDGSHLPPLPYTH
-836 QRSVNSQ
+836 QRSVDSQ

-864 DSQFEFTQF
+864 DSQLEFTQF

-887 PHQSEKELDPD
+887 PRQSEKELDPD

-910 SDVETQSVKMVTPD
+910 SDVEKQSVKMATTD
-924 KKTTI
+924 KNTTI
-929 SHCKEICQVTTTKI
+929 SHCKEICQVTTTEI

-953 TEKSKEH
+953 TEKPKEH

-965 VLYIPSYSSENIAE
+965 VLYFPSYSSENIAE
-979 HSFGLL
+979 RSFGLL
-985 TKSTNKNHLLDMDTN
+985 TKTTNENHLLDMDTN
-1000 TSGMECERKKLDVG
+1000 TSGMECESKSLPKLGVG

-1030 SKARALFADF
+1030 SNARALFADL

-1053 TEQVEIS
+1053 TEQVETS

-1085 VDLKEPNDEYID
+1085 VDLKEPRDEYSD
-1097 KIKVDFTHSHTHG
+1097 KIKVDFIHSHKHG
-1110 DGGFQTASG
+1110 DGGFHTASG

-1130 NTNAVFKD
+1130 KTNAVFKD

-1143 SSGCASEKL
+1143 RSGCAAEKL
-1152 SKTSVVSET
+1152 SKTSVSET
-1161 GSNNFERNNC
+1161 GCNNFERNNC
-1171 GFSTARGKRLD
+1171 GFSTARGKRVD
-1182 VSAKSLL
+1182 VSATCLL
-1189 TLLNDCDELENSK
+1189 KARTLLNDCDELEKSK

-1208 LNAKIPSQNIQ
+1208 LNAKILSRNIQ

-1224 DFKKPSIKAASI
+1224 DFKKPSCKAASI
-1236 SARIPFTAKT
+1236 SAKIPFTAKT
-1246 KFDSG
+1246 PFDG
-1251 MSHDVLG
+1251 GTSHEFLG
-1258 AKSKMLEPENSQTHA
+1258 AKRKMLEPENSQTHA
-1273 KDPLKNGCGFS
+1273 KDPLKNGSGFS

-1293 SEGALLKA
+1293 SKRALLKA

-1316 KSKKKIRVDLHNP
+1316 KSKKKISVDLHTIQNP
-1329 TQKHSGFKTAGVKEV
+1329 TQKHSGFKTASVKEV

-1354 QALFNNCDFNM
+1354 KAVFNNCDSNM
-1365 DSLISAEAKQ
+1365 DSLISAEAKHG
-1375 ANIDVKSADGLMNNP
+1375 NIDVKSADGLMNNP
-1390 GKSYCAFMTAGGE
+1390 GESYCAFITAGGK

-1421 NLNCTD
+1421 NLDNCTD

-1438 GRFLL
+1438 GRFSL

-1455 RNKSNDSD
+1455 RNKSNSSD
-1463 LNGDEKSCDF
+1463 LNGDDKSCDF
-1473 STAGGK
+1473 STASGK
-1479 TVHMSDGALQK
+1479 SVHMSDGALQK

-1505 PENGHN
+1505 PENGHK

-1526 HGSAASGNGVF
+1526 HGSTASGEGVF

-1564 NPVRSHFGF
+1564 NPVGSRFGF
-1573 STASGKGLSVSEKAL
+1573 STASGDGLSVSEKAL
-1588 QEACDDTLARDT
+1588 QEACDDTLDSDT
-1600 DPHKRSEGNRPLK
+1600 DPHKRSEENRPLK
-1613 VPSPHINVQRVPVKA
+1613 VPTPHINVQRVPVKA
-1628 VRLEDREVIQTI
+1628 VRLEDCEVIQTI
-1640 VGMEWKSSSVE
+1640 VGMACQSSSVE
-1651 CQAEYSLLN
+1651 CQAESSLLN

-1700 TPIQANPM
+1700 TPIQAIPM

-1730 TDQPPLKRKLL
+1730 TDQPPLKRRLL
-1741 TKFDRTVDCIRRSK
+1741 TKFDRTVDCSRRSK

-1769 RRVFKYNVALQ
+1769 RKVFKYNVALQ
-1780 PNVTRPYRAIQRCV
+1780 PNVTRPYRANQRCV
-1794 DTRLNKPEPQKTT
+1794 DTRLNKTEPQKTT

-1837 QGSSG
+1837 QRSSG

-1849 PGVFVS
+1849 PAVFVS
-1855 PFLKNNRLTREG
+1855 PFRKNNRVTKEG

-1906 KESIKEQDPQNI
+1906 KESIKEHDPQNI
-1918 DKTDRGDDCGHCLP
+1918 DRTDVGNDGGHCLP
-1932 VTLGGEGATAEDS
+1932 VTLGGEDATAEES

-2026 YGVHRHVWDISSESA
+2026 YGVHRHVSDISSESA

-2054 EAFVEGCIQLAD
+2054 EAFVEGRIQLAD

-2113 RACMERAFPEV
+2113 RACMERAFPAL

-2192 TKTPPGSAAGSKAKS
+2192 NKTPPESAAGSKAKS
-2207 SPVGLIWLTD
+2207 SLVGLIWLTD

-2252 VGSQDACSPLEAP
+2252 VGSQYACSPLEAP

-2345 RRHGNAKHRA
+2345 RRHGDSKHRA
-2355 LEILFAKI
+2355 MEILFAKI

-2371 DVTKPFPPTENH
+2371 DV
-2383 PTVCGKPRGRRRTL
+2383 CGKPRGRRRTL
-2397 RGRDI
+2397 LGRDI

-2420 YLEGRLSEEQ
+2420 YLEGRLSEQ
-2430 REALNSYR
+2430 QQEALNSYR
-2438 RCVGERRQEALQE
+2438 RCVGERRQAALQE

-2460 QEGEGRSC
+2460 QEGGSC

-2477 KLSIA
+2477 KLSVA

-2551 GWLSEI
+2551 GWLSER

-2569 LNLKPLCGEVDLVGY
+2569 LNRDLKPLCGEVDLVGY
-2584 VISITDRQGH
+2584 VIAITDRQGH

-2603 WLDFVEVRC
+2603 WLDFVKVRC

-2642 SSPTPIRS
+2642 SSPIHS

-2672 QEAAAKLRTL
+2672 QEAAAQLRTL

-2697 SNLVQVSVQCLP
+2697 CNLVQGSVQCLP
-2709 PLPWK
+2709 PPPWTPGWK
-2714 ADAKPDSRTT
+2714 ADAKPNARTT
-2724 MKPQQSVRSV
+2724 MTPQQSVRSV
-2734 GPFTPLNSV
+2734 GPFTPLNRV
-2743 VPPPPA
+2743 VHPPPA
-2749 CFSGGDNKVPKS
+2749 CSSGGDNKDPKS
-2761 LKRKRGLDYLCRIP
+2761 LKKKRGLDYLCRIP
-2775 SPPPLCPLGTMTLPS
+2775 SPPPLCPLGTMTLPL
-2790 PCVNKTFNTPRRA
+2790 PCVSKNFNTPRRA

-2810 TPLAPAPQHVHLP
+2810 TPLATAPQHVHLP
-2823 LEDEWVEDEELF
+2823 LQDEWVEDEELV
-2835 MIDTQALHDG
+2835 MIDTQALHDDIG
-2845 IERDT
+2845 IDT

>member
-1 MDIRRNMF
+1 GEI
-9 DAFKDQIWEELGPLN
+9 
-24 PNWFEELTA
+24 
-33 KASSR
+33 
-38 DWGDTEKDNPGT
+38 
-50 AISCGQDGSFKT
+50 
-62 PLGKCPLD
+62 
-70 GDMFSTPKIFR
+70 
-81 QRRPQSPETLIEDA
+81 
-95 VFFPDQGTSAT
+95 
-106 EKMDTSPCLFGKSID
+106 
-121 SRTPSKSYRTRLHGD
+121 
-136 SFGLLDTPKHST
+136 
-148 AHSAK
+148 
-153 RISESLGAQLDPDMS
+153 
-168 WTSSLNTPVMS
+168 
-179 PTIILTKSEEHS
+179 
-191 PMCPVRIATDEQ
+191 
-203 VMFVRKLFPSAK
+203 
-215 ESRSTMLSPEQNDR
+215 RSTM
-229 PLCQHNGLDSHLPG
+229 
-243 VIDISP
+243 
-249 GFQDTLPG
+249 
-257 DSGSHWKQT
+257 
-266 LPDAIEDGE
+266 A
-275 ICSTMTGVLDGAEDV
+275 GVLDGAEDV
-290 LSIFFSNKS
+290 LSIFFSNRS
-299 LALQRVKTNER
+299 LALQRVKTKER

-327 TEHDKVS
+327 MEHDKVS
-334 SGRAGEY
+334 SERAGEY
-341 QHTRETSEP
+341 QHTRETSEA

-364 SQWTPINVPNFLGY
+364 SQWTPISVPDISDY

-384 HEGSSSTKHIIPQG
+384 HEGSSFTKHIIPQDG
-398 GKSETFRDF
+398 ISETFCDF
-407 TGSQRPDRGSSK
+407 TGSQQPDRGSSK
-419 HTVQVESALSRRTLP
+419 QTVQVESALSRRTLP

-475 QEKYVTQM
+475 QDKYVTQM

-494 ENQNMKQSKTIPDE
+494 KIVMFFNLIP
-508 AEFNNLNK
+508 
-516 TALDG
+516 
-521 KKPLVQKSATE
+521 
-532 ENIVSQAP
+532 
-540 TKDPD
+540 
-545 LDMSQLC
+545 
-552 RVFAQDFSQVID
+552 
-564 YSQPCSKRADAIK
+564 
-577 NGFSASACLSA
+577 
-588 MRLRNRKLLNRLEWG
+588 
-603 QKPEHL
+603 
-609 NSGISDEMHI
+609 
-619 PGSQFSNSANTSRM
+619 
-633 KSTVC
+633 
-638 DSGFPPSTLS
+638 
-648 DVTQTES
+648 
-655 SNVHPSSEK
+655 
-664 SYGNQSSRG
+664 
-673 FKTGNN
+673 
-679 WIISLPPEAIKK
+679 II
-691 AKASLDD
+691 
-698 LIEENMTDVV
+698 ENMTDVV

-735 LNIAKRSKQTS
+735 LNVAKRSKQTS
-746 VKLNGQVHVPTH
+746 VKLNGQVQVQTP
-758 QSINVSISSHPGSGF
+758 QSINVLVSSHPGSGF

-778 KKIRFFSANLEKDED
+778 KKIHFFSANLEKDKD
-793 LFEIKDEIPAVN
+793 LFEIEDEIPAVN

-812 EEGNMSCGL
+812 DEGNMSCGL
-821 ELVDGSHLPPLLYTH
+821 ELVDGSHLPPLPYTH
-836 QRSVNSQ
+836 QRSVDSQ

-887 PHQSEKELDPD
+887 PRQSEKELDPD

-910 SDVETQSVKMVTPD
+910 SDVEKQSVKMATPD

-929 SHCKEICQVTTTKI
+929 SHCKEICQVTTTEI

-953 TEKSKEH
+953 TEKPKEH

-965 VLYIPSYSSENIAE
+965 VLYFPSYSSENIAE
-979 HSFGLL
+979 RSFGLL
-985 TKSTNKNHLLDMDTN
+985 TKTTNENHLLDMDTN
-1000 TSGMECERKKLDVG
+1000 TSGMECESKNLPKLGVG
-1014 FKTAGGNAMIV
+1014 FKTAGGNAIIV

-1053 TEQVEIS
+1053 TEQVETS

-1085 VDLKEPNDEYID
+1085 VDLKEPRDEYID
-1097 KIKVDFTHSHTHG
+1097 KIKVDFIHSHKHG

-1119 KGVTISAKALQ
+1119 KGVTISAKALKK
-1130 NTNAVFKD
+1130 TNAVFKD

-1152 SKTSVVSET
+1152 SKTSVSET
-1161 GSNNFERNNC
+1161 GCNHFERNNC
-1171 GFSTARGKRLD
+1171 GFSTARGKRVD
-1182 VSAKSLL
+1182 VSATCLL
-1189 TLLNDCDELENSK
+1189 KARTLLNDCDELENSK

-1208 LNAKIPSQNIQ
+1208 LNAKIPSRNIQ

-1224 DFKKPSIKAASI
+1224 DFKKPSCKAASI
-1236 SARIPFTAKT
+1236 SAKVPFTAKT
-1246 KFDSG
+1246 PSFDG
-1251 MSHDVLG
+1251 GTSHDVLG
-1258 AKSKMLEPENSQTHA
+1258 AKRKMLEPENSQTHA
-1273 KDPLKNGCGFS
+1273 KDPLKNGSGFS

-1293 SEGALLKA
+1293 SKRALLKA

-1310 DGEELS
+1310 DGEDLS
-1316 KSKKKIRVDLHNP
+1316 KSKKKIRVDLHTIQNP
-1329 TQKHSGFKTAGVKEV
+1329 TQKHSGFKTASVKEV

-1354 QALFNNCDFNM
+1354 KAVFNNCDSNM

-1375 ANIDVKSADGLMNNP
+1375 GNIDVKSADGLMNNP
-1390 GKSYCAFMTAGGE
+1390 GESYCAFITAGGK
-1403 NVHVSEKG
+1403 NVHVSEKC

-1421 NLNCTD
+1421 NLDNCTD

-1438 GRFLL
+1438 GRFSL
-1443 LTEDGTGVKKGA
+1443 LTETH
-1455 RNKSNDSD
+1455 
-1463 LNGDEKSCDF
+1463 CDF
-1473 STAGGK
+1473 STASGK

-1505 PENGHN
+1505 PENGHK

-1526 HGSAASGNGVF
+1526 HGSTASGEGVF

-1549 YVLGETGNVKYSVGS
+1549 YVHGETGNVKYSVGS
-1564 NPVRSHFGF
+1564 NPVGSLFGF
-1573 STASGKGLSVSEKAL
+1573 STASGNGLSVSEKAL
-1588 QEACDDTLARDT
+1588 QEACDDTLDSDT
-1600 DPHKRSEGNRPLK
+1600 DPQKRSEENRPLK
-1613 VPSPHINVQRVPVKA
+1613 VPTPHINVQRVPVKA
-1628 VRLEDREVIQTI
+1628 VRLEDCEVIQTI
-1640 VGMEWKSSSVE
+1640 VGMACQSSSVE
-1651 CQAEYSLLN
+1651 CQAESSLLN

-1667 GCSVTQRRYFAQEA
+1667 GCSVTQRRYFAQET

-1708 SCKGGF
+1708 SSKGGF

-1730 TDQPPLKRKLL
+1730 TGKIYSTSQ
-1741 TKFDRTVDCIRRSK
+1741 KF
-1755 LTPAKSSSDGIFKD
+1755 G
-1769 RRVFKYNVALQ
+1769 
-1780 PNVTRPYRAIQRCV
+1780 
-1794 DTRLNKPEPQKTT
+1794 
-1807 SDPTAEDRKP
+1807 
-1817 VSSKTAVFVPPFRK
+1817 
-1831 NVKLEP
+1831 
-1837 QGSSG
+1837 
-1842 LQDKTRA
+1842 
-1849 PGVFVS
+1849 
-1855 PFLKNNRLTREG
+1855 NNY
-1867 SFKPSEDNHSPF
+1867 SFK
-1879 ISEMPTKTTSVPLPE
+1879 
-1894 YNPITDTGSDNA
+1894 
-1906 KESIKEQDPQNI
+1906 
-1918 DKTDRGDDCGHCLP
+1918 
-1932 VTLGGEGATAEDS
+1932 
-1945 IAGQLAPDAT
+1945 
-1955 GTLLD
+1955 
-1960 VVYDAECLQLARDM
+1960 DAECLQLARDM

-2026 YGVHRHVWDISSESA
+2026 YGVHRHVSDISSESA

-2054 EAFVEGCIQLAD
+2054 EAFVEGRIQLAD

-2113 RACMERAFPEV
+2113 RACMERAFPAL

-2178 KGHNPTRQS
+2178 KGHNPT
-2187 WSETK
+2187 
-2192 TKTPPGSAAGSKAKS
+2192 SAAGSKAKS
-2207 SPVGLIWLTD
+2207 SLVGLIWLTD
-2217 GWYAIKAQLDVPLTA
+2217 GWYTIKAQLDVPLTA

-2322 QWMEKKSDGGFV
+2322 QWMEKKSNGGFV

-2345 RRHGNAKHRA
+2345 RRHGDAKHRA
-2355 LEILFAKI
+2355 MEILFAKI

-2371 DVTKPFPPTENH
+2371 D
-2383 PTVCGKPRGRRRTL
+2383 VCGKPRGRRRTL

-2402 ETLLDGEELYD
+2402 ETLLDGEELYG

-2420 YLEGRLSEEQ
+2420 YLEGRLSEQQ

-2438 RCVGERRQEALQE
+2438 RCVGERRQAALQE

-2460 QEGEGRSC
+2460 QEGEGGSC
-2468 HNRDVTPIW
+2468 HNRDVTAIW
-2477 KLSIA
+2477 KLSVA
-2482 DSRAKPGSNA
+2482 DSRAKPGSN

-2551 GWLSEI
+2551 GWLSER

-2569 LNLKPLCGEVDLVGY
+2569 LNRDLKPLCGEVDLVGY

-2603 WLDFVEVRC
+2603 WLDFVKVRC

-2642 SSPTPIRS
+2642 SSPIHS

-2672 QEAAAKLRTL
+2672 QEAAAQLRTL
-2682 VQGQEHFFR
+2682 M
-2691 TAEERL
+2691 T
-2697 SNLVQVSVQCLP
+2697 
-2709 PLPWK
+2709 
-2714 ADAKPDSRTT
+2714 
-2724 MKPQQSVRSV
+2724 PQQSVRSV
-2734 GPFTPLNSV
+2734 GPFTPLNRV
-2743 VPPPPA
+2743 VHPPPT
-2749 CFSGGDNKVPKS
+2749 CSSGGDNKDPKS
-2761 LKRKRGLDYLCRIP
+2761 LKKKRGLDYLCRIP
-2775 SPPPLCPLGTMTLPS
+2775 SPPPLCPLGTMTLPL
-2790 PCVNKTFNTPRRA
+2790 PCVSKTFNTPRRA

-2810 TPLAPAPQHVHLP
+2810 TPLATAPQHVHLP
-2823 LEDEWVEDEELF
+2823 LEDEWVEDEELV
-2835 MIDTQALHDG
+2835 MIDTQALHDDIG
-2845 IERDT
+2845 IDT